1 MEPSTHH
8 VAAPDSIAHLD
19 GVGDGEP
26 CGQQSHPPMPQ
37 KQPLRVS
44 PSPQMAPP
52 GIAKQARVPIVDGG
66 LPEHTQLDTR
76 SSLRTVQ
83 EAQITDGQQYDS
95 TTQLFPSDTV
105 NAQISG
111 PFPENLHPVN
121 FGQMPS
127 SPPAATGE
135 TEVKQ
140 EPAIDDN
147 DVFAAFTNEDLH
159 DEEDAETKQALSDV
173 NGPGDQVP
181 IPASIKSEPDIGGQV
196 NTDLSE
202 CADPAVRADHN
213 TPTAHVAAPR
223 PEYSSRNDKQ
233 CSGVD
238 LPETEAFPKR
248 VLQMTPESHG
258 IASTGCF
265 TPSGISSS
273 AADRDYIA
281 QLTREQLIQD
291 SIQQSFD
298 LEASLLLESQQS
310 SADPVLES
318 QQHGSMEAGS
328 SLSEMNL
335 MPINDNQS
343 AQFWQQQR
351 LQSLNTDP
359 GFAKQARRMAHGPL
373 PMSPQL
379 THVKGRQIS
388 GLSNF
393 TDSSNLQS
401 GNPSQR
407 FSTSQPRVNTPYDGH
422 LPRHSLSSNPPYAH
436 PFDQRIP
443 SGHGVSHQMSTPNW
457 LDGDAFT
464 SAGPID
470 PHNTQ
475 MDEGDAEM
483 SEQSYPLMID
493 QSSGDLAISADSV
506 IGSPGQL
513 EDRSDNDASDAEPIS
528 WKLPSFD
535 ITYHR
540 PEKPNDNHEAAVSIP
555 NLVREHVALT
565 DDHHQQEMQLF
576 IEVFLPA
583 QRALQTP
590 DPEPAH
596 AVINFHTISVMVLE
610 AFVQWEIGDELGR
623 GYGFHGGNTAMR
635 PLPQGKEEDEPERIR
650 SATDADVDEIF
661 FAVVDRWRAGML
673 SDKGTLH
680 LIRGCQEFCEIA
692 LDVIH
697 YIKEHGLLSPEE
709 KKRKERSDKGSVR
722 GPKGDAEDS
731 KGKRKADAGKVNN
744 VSSRKKS
751 KTEDKKGKKPV
762 AKSKTKEKSS
772 VVVFR
777 K

>member
-26 CGQQSHPPMPQ
+26 RGQQSHPPMPQ
-37 KQPLRVS
+37 QQPFHVS

-52 GIAKQARVPIVDGG
+52 GTSKQARVPIVDGG
-66 LPEHTQLDTR
+66 LPEHMQLDTR
-76 SSLRTVQ
+76 NSLRTVQ
-83 EAQITDGQQYDS
+83 EAQIADGQQYDS
-95 TTQLFPSDTV
+95 TIQLFPSDTV
-105 NAQISG
+105 NTQVSE
-111 PFPENLHPVN
+111 PFPEKLHPVN
-121 FGQMPS
+121 LGQMLS
-127 SPPAATGE
+127 SPPAATEE

-140 EPAIDDN
+140 EPATDDN
-147 DVFAAFTNEDLH
+147 DVFAAFTNE
-159 DEEDAETKQALSDV
+159 EDTETKQAPSDV
-173 NGPGDQVP
+173 ISPVGQAP
-181 IPASIKSEPDIGGQV
+181 ITASIKSEPDTGGQV

-202 CADPAVRADHN
+202 CVEIAARADHN

-223 PEYSSRNDKQ
+223 PEYPSRNDKH
-233 CSGVD
+233 CSGVN
-238 LPETEAFPKR
+238 LAETEAFPKR
-248 VLQMTPESHG
+248 VLQLTPESHDMG
-258 IASTGCF
+258 STVCF
-265 TPSGISSS
+265 TPPGSSS
-273 AADRDYIA
+273 TAAGRDYA
-281 QLTREQLIQD
+281 SQLSREQLVQD
-291 SIQQSFD
+291 LIQQSVD
-298 LEASLLLESQQS
+298 LEASSVFESHQS
-310 SADPVLES
+310 SADPLVES
-318 QQHGSMEAGS
+318 QQHGSMAAVS
-328 SLSEMNL
+328 SLSDMTL
-335 MPINDNQS
+335 MPVNDNQS
-343 AQFWQQQR
+343 AQLWQQRRQ
-351 LQSLNTDP
+351 LFNTDP
-359 GFAKQARRMAHGPL
+359 AFAKQVPL
-373 PMSPQL
+373 PTPPQFD
-379 THVKGRQIS
+379 HVKGQQIA

-393 TDSSNLQS
+393 TDPSYLHS

-407 FSTSQPRVNTPYDGH
+407 FSTSQPRVNTPYHGH
-422 LPRHSLSSNPPYAH
+422 LPHHFLPSNPPYAH
-436 PFDQRIP
+436 PFAQRIP
-443 SGHGVSHQMSTPNW
+443 SGHEASLHMSTPNW
-457 LDGDAFT
+457 PDGDAFT

-475 MDEGDAEM
+475 MDEGDVEM
-483 SEQSYPLMID
+483 SEQSHPLMID

-506 IGSPGQL
+506 IGSPKQL
-513 EDRSDNDASDAEPIS
+513 EERSDNDASDAEPIS

-540 PEKPNDNHEAAVSIP
+540 PEKPNDNHEAAISIP

-590 DPEPAH
+590 DPEPSH

-623 GYGFHGGNTAMR
+623 GYGFHGGNTSMR

-673 SDKGTLH
+673 SEKGTLH
-680 LIRGCQEFCEIA
+680 LIRGCQEFCDIA

-697 YIKEHGLLSPEE
+697 FIKEHGLLSPEE

-722 GPKGDAEDS
+722 GPKGDAAEDS

-751 KTEDKKGKKPV
+751 KTEDKKEKKPV
-762 AKSKTKEKSS
+762 AKSKKKEKST
-772 VVVFR
+772 VVVVR